1 MTLERLTVDMF
12 SDKVGHAFFV
22 EMPDVPA
29 VELKLTEVTPLQNY
43 RKAPREPFSLMF
55 TGPGGLILPQ
65 RRYAL
70 RHAALGPQWMFLVP
84 VAGNKDKVTYQAIF
98 N

>member
-12 SDKVGHAFFV
+12 SDKVGHAFV
-22 EMPDVPA
+22 VDMPDVPA
-29 VELKLTEVTPLQNY
+29 VELTLAEVKALQNY
-43 RKAPREPFSLMF
+43 SKAPREPFSLMF
-55 TGPGGLILPQ
+55 SGPGGLILPQ

-84 VAGNKDKVTYQAIF
+84 VAGTQEKVTYQAIF

>member
-1 MTLERLTVDMF
+1 MTSALLTLDMF
-12 SDKVGHAFFV
+12 SDKVGHAFV
-22 EMPDVPA
+22 VDMPDVPA
-29 VELKLTEVTPLQNY
+29 VELKLTEVTPLQNH

-55 TGPGGLILPQ
+55 TGPGNLILPQ

-70 RHAALGPQWMFLVP
+70 RHATLGPQWMFLVP
-84 VAGNKDKVTYQAIF
+84 VAGTQEKLTYQAIF